1 MGEAMTRLHLD
12 FETHSLA
19 DLRKL
24 GSSAYSQ
31 YPSTDV
37 TCMAWA
43 IDDGQVFIWQPG
55 EYLSAVLLQA
65 LSGRCEVHAWN
76 AKFERDIWDNIMVP
90 EYGAPEIMPR
100 QWHCTMARANYWGLP
115 AKLEL
120 AGAAL
125 GLPINQQKLASA
137 RQLMLQLARPRSV
150 DASGWPTWWHKT
162 DPAKL
167 DMLTAYC
174 VQDVEAERAIYKR
187 TSDLPPRERLLWLI
201 DQDMNRRGIA
211 VDAPFTSKMR
221 GIATAAKLD
230 IDRELSVLTSGQV
243 IGINQQAKLLEFVQN
258 NGMPGLGDLRKDTIE
273 PLADPYGDTAE
284 QALALRRDGA
294 KTSTAKLN
302 AMLGALEAD
311 GRLRGSLRYYGT
323 RTGRWSGTG
332 GAKVQLHNL
341 PRGTL
346 KDPLTACQDVIDDM
360 PVDFLNKFHGRTL
373 DVVSSCLRGCFVAGP
388 GKHLVVSD
396 LSQIEARL
404 LAWLAGQQD
413 VLDVFASG
421 QDVYT
426 YDAHKLGSNNRQL
439 GKTFRLGAGY
449 GTGVAKIIAIAKGYG
464 VSLSVT
470 QAQQL
475 IYQWRNDNRQIV
487 GLWSDLEK
495 GFRYAIG
502 ATLGRYFAINRWL
515 KMIHTT
521 GGVAII
527 LPSGRWLIYRNARW
541 VTDPDTG
548 EDQMVYDGVDRYTNQ
563 WGPIRVWG
571 SKLAAD
577 VTQATARDVMA
588 ENMIELDDEIDLI
601 LSVHDELIAEVDEDL
616 SEPALGLMLEVMR
629 LAPLWAP
636 SLPVWAEGWRG
647 PRYHKA

>member
-1 MGEAMTRLHLD
+1 MTRLFID
-12 FETHSLA
+12 FETHSLT

-24 GSSAYSQ
+24 GSSAYAQ
-31 YPSTDV
+31 DPSTDV

-43 IDDGQVFIWQPG
+43 IDDTPPQIWVPG
-55 EYLSAVLLQA
+55 MWLPDDMVAVVRA
-65 LSGRCEVHAWN
+65 GCEVHAWN
-76 AKFERDIWDNIMVP
+76 SKFERDIWDNIMVP
-90 EYGAPEIMPR
+90 RRSAPEIKPE

-125 GLPINQQKLASA
+125 GLPANQQKVSA
-137 RQLMLQLARPRSV
+137 RQLMLQLARPRSIDV
-150 DASGWPTWWHKT
+150 NGQPVWWHET
-162 DPAKL
+162 DKAKL
-167 DMLTAYC
+167 MDLMHYC
-174 VQDVEAERAIYKR
+174 LGDVEAERAIHKR
-187 TSDLPPRERLLWLI
+187 TSDLPPRERTLWLL
-201 DQDMNRRGIA
+201 DQDMNHRGIA
-211 VDAPFTSKMR
+211 VDREFTSKMR

-230 IDRELSVLTSGQV
+230 IDRELSDLTGGTV
-243 IGINQQAKLLEFVQN
+243 TGINQQAKLLDFVRSH
-258 NGMPGLGDLRKDTIE
+258 GMPGLDDLKKDTIE
-273 PLADPYGDTAE
+273 PLADPYGDVAE

-294 KTSTAKLN
+294 RTSTAKLN
-302 AMLGALEAD
+302 AMLGALEPD
-311 GRLRGSLRYYGT
+311 NRLRGSLRYYGT

-346 KDPLTACQDVIDDM
+346 KDPLTACQDVLDDM
-360 PVDFLNKFHGRTL
+360 PIDFLNKFHGRTL
-373 DVVSSCLRGCFVAGP
+373 DVVSSCLRGCFVAAP

-404 LAWLAGQQD
+404 LAWLAGQRD

-421 QDVYT
+421 QDIYT

-464 VSLSVT
+464 VVLSVAK
-470 QAQQL
+470 AQQL
-475 IYQWRNDNRQIV
+475 IYQWRDDNRAIT
-487 GLWSDLEK
+487 GLWNELEAA
-495 GFRYAIG
+495 FR
-502 ATLGRYFAINRWL
+502 LAINCPPGAAVYINQWL
-515 KMIHTT
+515 KIARTT
-521 GGVAII
+521 GGLAIV

-541 VTDPDTG
+541 VEDPDTG

-577 VTQATARDVMA
+577 VTQAAARDVMA
-588 ENMIELDDEIDLI
+588 DNMLFLDHMSVDLI
-601 LSVHDELIAEVDEDL
+601 LSVHDELIAEVDINQSDKTL
-616 SEPALGLMLEVMR
+616 YLMLDTMR
-629 LAPLWAP
+629 TEPGWAP
-636 SLPVWAEGWRG
+636 GLPVWAEGWRG